1 MLEIGASDLANSSV
15 HELLDAIGPA
25 AIAGIHG
32 IGGGVWIGAVAFNLF
47 VLTPRARAWFAEDGA
62 HEDFV
67 FSVVHGLRWPVLVGA
82 IAVVGTGLFRWWQ
95 QRAMASSAWSA
106 LMAAKM
112 ACAAVSVSL
121 FFFVTLRLWPKRLFA
136 TEAELPRIRRVF
148 FVVGVGIV
156 AANLAA
162 AALGVWAAQLPR

>member
-1 MLEIGASDLANSSV
+1 M

-25 AIAGIHG
+25 TIAGIHG

-67 FSVVHGLRWPVLVGA
+67 FTVVHGLRWPVLAGA
-82 IAVVGTGLFRWWQ
+82 VAVVGTGMLRWWRL
-95 QRAMASSAWSA
+95 RAAASSAWSG

-112 ACAAVSVSL
+112 ACATVSVAL
-121 FFFVTLRLWPKRLFA
+121 FFFVTLRLWPKRVFA
-136 TEAELPRIRRVF
+136 TESELPQVRRVF
-148 FVVGVGIV
+148 FAVGVGIV
-156 AANLAA
+156 AANLGA